1 MVPAQGSTHC
11 GVDLPTGGGGPW
23 KRNTHSAL
31 MVLWCGSFAQPGRHF
46 PFTSLPMSLISTKGI
61 LAGAV
66 LAAAGTLAISTTP
79 AQAAACATNA
89 TIGSLATPCDLKGF
103 TLAINSFTDGS
114 LGIQTSGDSD
124 GFFGLG
130 QIGTKP
136 AGSFTFTVTAAPNT
150 FFNFSDFILS
160 GPPGQLSSVT
170 TPFFTFDANGES
182 FSNSDTSLTS
192 ITGTYNYDATGPL
205 SISSVKFTTDV
216 PVPLPVVGAGL
227 AFGFTRNLRKRA
239 KSVA

>member
-1 MVPAQGSTHC
+1 
-11 GVDLPTGGGGPW
+11 
-23 KRNTHSAL
+23 
-31 MVLWCGSFAQPGRHF
+31 
-46 PFTSLPMSLISTKGI
+46 MSPITTKGI

-114 LGIQTSGDSD
+114 IGIQTSGDSD
-124 GFFGLG
+124 GFFGIV
-130 QIGTKP
+130 QIGSKP
-136 AGSFTFTVTAAPNT
+136 AGSFDFTVTAAPGS
-150 FFNFSDFILS
+150 FFNFSDFILFANI
-160 GPPGQLSSVT
+160 SSIST
-170 TPFFTFDANGES
+170 SLFTFD
-182 FSNSDTSLTS
+182 SDGDAWNAPNVSVTS
-192 ITGTYNYDATGPL
+192 IQGTYLYNSTGPASVS
-205 SISSVKFTTDV
+205 SIKFTTDV